1 MPRERPFDPDG
12 LARCPVG
19 WRGDLRVVL
28 VFSRGSR
35 AGCAKSR
42 NAGDTP
48 VTTDCMDGTEPVPP
62 SVERKRQSGSD
73 HTGFSFGMT
82 ENSMNAL
89 PCRSASRC
97 FGNDSGPRGTG

>member
-42 NAGDTP
+42 NDTP
-48 VTTDCMDGTEPVPP
+48 VTTDCMDGTEPGP
-62 SVERKRQSGSD
+62 SALSIRTDATDSR
-73 HTGFSFGMT
+73 F
-82 ENSMNAL
+82 AL
-89 PCRSASRC
+89 PREQSLRANKRGATASKDRR
-97 FGNDSGPRGTG
+97 DQRRD